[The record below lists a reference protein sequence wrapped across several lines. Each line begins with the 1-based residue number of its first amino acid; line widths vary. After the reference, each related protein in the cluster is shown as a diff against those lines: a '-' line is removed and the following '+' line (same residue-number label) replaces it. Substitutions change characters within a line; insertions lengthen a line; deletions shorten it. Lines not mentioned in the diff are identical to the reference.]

1 LSYIKDKNF
10 SAIHIWLSYK
20 LMFSCVTW
28 LLFLLVNF
36 GMYNCTRIKELT
48 SLTSFYFCLGRIV
61 FCVLT
66 GCYTLRARNIASM
79 NQHNIVRVDWLLR
92 CIAAHELLP
101 WTPADL
107 FHATPTVKEQLSTEY
122 DELGDS
128 YTQPLTE
135 DSLAY
140 VLERAA
146 LSVGTTVISA

>member
-1 LSYIKDKNF
+1 
-10 SAIHIWLSYK
+10 
-20 LMFSCVTW
+20 MTW
-28 LLFLLVNF
+28 LLFLSVNF
-36 GMYNCTRIKELT
+36 GIYNCTEIQELT
-48 SLTSFYFCLGRIV
+48 SLTSFYLCLGRNA

-66 GCYTLRARNIASM
+66 GSYTLRARNIASV
-79 NQHNIVRVDWLLR
+79 NQHNIARVDWLLR

-122 DELGDS
+122 DEFGDS

-135 DSLAY
+135 DALTY

-146 LSVGTTVISA
+146 LSVGTTVIST